1 MTASK
6 FLAVAAMAALSFVA
20 AHAGDGEAVAPE
32 YTPAFVGNR
41 SRADVDAEAVATAK
55 VISTVPAASLAFV
68 VPPSKLERN
77 AVRAEAAEA
86 LRRGQIPRGEANF
99 M

>member
-6 FLAVAAMAALSFVA
+6 LSAVAILAVLACAGAQADEAEGSQFALKFTS
-20 AHAGDGEAVAPE
+20 
-32 YTPAFVGNR
+32 TR

-55 VISTVPAASLAFV
+55 VISTVPAASRAFV
-68 VPPSKLERN
+68 VPPSKLERSV
-77 AVRAEAAEA
+77 VRAEAARA

-99 M
+99 I